1 MSGPTEGEASVRT
14 ARVEVRLLGQLL
26 TLRTEAP
33 PEYVRSLAAYVEDRV
48 AAIQRS
54 GVRDQSMALMLAALD
69 IVDEL
74 FRAREDRARGE
85 HDVRARLDALV
96 ALLEDAERQE

>member
-1 MSGPTEGEASVRT
+1 MSGSAEGAGSPTT
-14 ARVEVRLLGQLL
+14 TRVEVKLLGQSL
-26 TLRTEAP
+26 TLRTGAP

-48 AAIQRS
+48 ATIQRS
-54 GVRDQSMALMLAALD
+54 GVRDPSTAVMLAALD

-96 ALLEDAERQE
+96 ALLEDAAGST